1 MKTVAFIGTGLMGK
15 PMALNVLKKGFP
27 LVVYNRTAS
36 KTEDLA
42 RAGARV
48 ARTPR
53 EATEAA
59 DVVVTMVSNIE
70 AVEAVLTGI
79 DGILRGLKNGK
90 VFIDMSTITPDSS
103 RRFAAMVEET
113 GAKMLDAP
121 VSGSTGVAEKGEL
134 TVMVG
139 GDPRVLNEVRV
150 VLQAMGKFIFHIGD
164 NGSAVSMKL
173 VINHF
178 VAGMTALLAE
188 GLSLSESLGIDPSVF
203 SNVLNSSAVK
213 SPMYDMKTPKMVS
226 RDFSAQFPL
235 KLIVKDLDYITL
247 TAEKAGA
254 RMPVHDAVKE
264 QYSAAAREGL
274 GEKDFSVLYEFLTK
288 K

>member
-1 MKTVAFIGTGLMGK
+1 MGK

-90 VFIDMSTITPDSS
+90 VFIDMSTITPDSA
-103 RRFAAMVEET
+103 RRFAGIVE
-113 GAKMLDAP
+113 
-121 VSGSTGVAEKGEL
+121 
-134 TVMVG
+134 
-139 GDPRVLNEVRV
+139 
-150 VLQAMGKFIFHIGD
+150 
-164 NGSAVSMKL
+164 
-173 VINHF
+173 
-178 VAGMTALLAE
+178 
-188 GLSLSESLGIDPSVF
+188 
-203 SNVLNSSAVK
+203 
-213 SPMYDMKTPKMVS
+213 
-226 RDFSAQFPL
+226 
-235 KLIVKDLDYITL
+235 
-247 TAEKAGA
+247 
-254 RMPVHDAVKE
+254 
-264 QYSAAAREGL
+264 
-274 GEKDFSVLYEFLTK
+274 
-288 K
+288 